1 METQRLK
8 LRQWIASDRKPFSK
22 LNADPQVMEYFPDV
36 LSETESNATADIIES
51 LIGENGWGFWA
62 VELKANNAFIGFVGL
77 HSPRVELPFNPC
89 IEIGW
94 RLSKQYW
101 GNGYATEAAQAA
113 LNYGFE
119 HLKLDEIVSFTSVVN
134 RPSQA
139 VMRKINMTNTNEN
152 FMHPSIP
159 AGNALE
165 EHVLYKITKVDWG
178 LTHRFQPSLE

>member
-36 LSETESNATADIIES
+36 LSETESNAMVDRIEA
-51 LIGENGWGFWA
+51 LIKKNGWGFWA
-62 VELKANNAFIGFVGL
+62 VELKASGAFIGFVGL
-77 HSPRVELPFNPC
+77 HSPRVKLPFNPC

-94 RLSKQYW
+94 RLSKEHW

-119 HLKLDEIVSFTSVVN
+119 HLKLDEIVSFTSIVN

-139 VMRKINMTNTNEN
+139 VMRKINMSNTNEN

-159 AGNALE
+159 DGNALE
-165 EHVLYKITKVDWG
+165 EHVLFKITKADWRR
-178 LTHRFQPSLE
+178 THY